1 MSTPSAPPR
10 HRPGWMRALIAVVV
24 IDMVGSGLYLP
35 VSLLYFTKVAG
46 ISLATTGLCLS
57 AAQLLT
63 LPLPLLVGRLVDR
76 FGSRAVVLCGLLL
89 QAGGFAGFLLVSEAV
104 TLFVAAGL
112 AAVGQRTY
120 WSSIFTLIADLASS
134 ADRDHAYAKSS
145 AAQNAGVGVG
155 ALLAAALLA
164 VGDESVFR
172 LVIVLD
178 AATFALSALVLWL
191 RIPRRTHDSGPSSS
205 AGRAS
210 VGGPL
215 RDRPFLVLVAANTV
229 FALCSGLLGLSLPVY
244 VDHLLG
250 KASWA
255 VGVLLALNTA
265 ALALCQTVVVKR
277 LAGRRRTR
285 VMCVAGLGW
294 AGWGVLMA
302 TMFAIPVEWV
312 VVALFPV
319 TILYTVAELLHAPAS
334 NALASELGPERERG
348 RYMSTFQFS
357 FALSG
362 VVAPAFFTQLFSWQ
376 PVALWLIVCVAAL
389 AAGLAV
395 VALESRLP
403 VEAVAARSAESTPVG

>member
-1 MSTPSAPPR
+1 
-10 HRPGWMRALIAVVV
+10 MRALVAVIV
-24 IDMVGSGLYLP
+24 IDMLGSGLYLP

-46 ISLATTGLCLS
+46 IPLATTGLSLS

-63 LPLPLLVGRLVDR
+63 LPLPLLIGRLVDR
-76 FGSRAVVLCGLLL
+76 FGSRAVVLWALLL
-89 QAGGFAGFLLVSEAV
+89 QAGGFAGFLLVGDALA
-104 TLFVAAGL
+104 LFIAAGL
-112 AAVGQRTY
+112 AAVGQRAY

-145 AAQNAGVGVG
+145 AAQNAGIGVG
-155 ALLAAALLA
+155 ALVAAGLLA
-164 VGDESVFR
+164 VGEESVFV
-172 LVIVLD
+172 LVIVLN
-178 AATFALSALVLWL
+178 ALTFALSALVLWL
-191 RIPRRTHDSGPSSS
+191 RIPRRTHDAGS
-205 AGRAS
+205 ASADQVS

-229 FALCSGLLGLSLPVY
+229 FALCSGLLALSLPVY
-244 VDHLLG
+244 VEHLLG
-250 KASWA
+250 RPSAA

-265 ALALCQTVVVKR
+265 ALALCQTFVVKR
-277 LAGRRRTR
+277 LTGRRRTR
-285 VMCVAGLGW
+285 VMCVAGIGW

-302 TMFAIPVEWV
+302 STFAIPVEWV
-312 VVALFPV
+312 VVTLFPV
-319 TILYTVAELLHAPAS
+319 TLVYTVAELLHAPAS

-376 PVALWLIVCVAAL
+376 PVAPWLIVSVGAL

-403 VEAVAARSAESTPVG
+403 AAAVAAQSSEPARAG